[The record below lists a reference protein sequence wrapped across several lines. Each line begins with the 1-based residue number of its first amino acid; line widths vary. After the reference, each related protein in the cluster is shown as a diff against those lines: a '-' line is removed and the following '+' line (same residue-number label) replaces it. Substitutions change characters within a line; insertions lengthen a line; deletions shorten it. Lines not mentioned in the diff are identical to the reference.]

1 VVVVS
6 HSLGIPREKEPL
18 PGNSQGVVV
27 VLSVRLKGVLIMT
40 AVPFTLCCSMLAVD
54 AKTLRQWLK
63 HSHLSLHQSPTDA
76 RVKCLTIE
84 QVHHLAILHGR
95 SIQQDA
101 SAVPLVLPEKP
112 APMPLESLMIPNV
125 PNTLPATAELVDK
138 LSSLEATV
146 TILQQQVTHLALE
159 LLHERERTFEH
170 RLRTLE
176 AFVQQTLEPSLCQ
189 QEVKESAMSGPSA
202 EPSSPGRCP
211 NPGELRGR
219 SRLVSLIEYGA
230 HGSYVIISPQEGE
243 LSFTPDSQEWFEW
256 LASLSSF
263 RFVGQLGRFSA
274 ARENRR
280 GQPTRQWAAVRG
292 KQNRTYKSYLGV
304 TDRLTISRLEQVAAK
319 LQSHMTSL

>member
-1 VVVVS
+1 
-6 HSLGIPREKEPL
+6 
-18 PGNSQGVVV
+18 
-27 VLSVRLKGVLIMT
+27 MT
-40 AVPFTLCCSMLAVD
+40 AVPFTQCCSMLSVD

-84 QVHHLAILHGR
+84 QVQHLAILHGR

-101 SAVPLVLPEKP
+101 SAVPLVPPE
-112 APMPLESLMIPNV
+112 MPPESLMIPNV
-125 PNTLPATAELVDK
+125 PSTLPATAELVDK

-146 TILQQQVTHLALE
+146 TILQQQVTHLALQ
-159 LLHERERTFEH
+159 LLHERERAFEH

-176 AFVQQTLEPSLCQ
+176 AFVQQTGEPSLCQ
-189 QEVKESAMSGPSA
+189 QEVKEAALSDSSAQ
-202 EPSSPGRCP
+202 PSSPRRCP

-219 SRLVSLIEYGA
+219 SRLVPLIEYGA

-243 LSFTPDSQEWFEW
+243 LSFAPDSREWFEW

-263 RFVGQLGRFSA
+263 RFVGQRGRFSA

-304 TDRLTISRLEQVAAK
+304 TDHLTISRLEQVAAK